1 MSKSVARLKSMKK
14 VTEKINHS
22 SRLRTNIPAGMA
34 SAAPPLGTQLGQ
46 VGKISPT
53 LKINFS
59 TT

>member
-22 SRLRTNIPAGMA
+22 SRLRVIIPAGMA

-46 VGKISPT
+46 VR
-53 LKINFS
+53 
-59 TT
+59 